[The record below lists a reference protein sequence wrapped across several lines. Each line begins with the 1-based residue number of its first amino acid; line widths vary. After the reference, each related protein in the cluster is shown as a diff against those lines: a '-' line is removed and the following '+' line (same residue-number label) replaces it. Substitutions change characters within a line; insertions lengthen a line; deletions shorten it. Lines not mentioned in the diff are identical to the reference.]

1 MQSEVNHL
9 AGQFTG
15 PPLTS
20 TPPPPP
26 PPVPFFFFRSFLQ
39 ALRISVW
46 ETVDLF
52 VDTSSVYFYVGTNSV
67 YKSLAHE
74 QPTDSS
80 PHPPRLSSRSFP
92 VYAWQGVS
100 PVLSFTHCFAM
111 EKANVLFCNGGGKLL
126 VLSHGE
132 GKRIILPWRRQTVS
146 TLPWRRQT
154 YDFAMEKANVLFC
167 HGGGKRIILPW
178 RRQGYYFAMQEESVL
193 FCHGVLPWMRQT

>member
-1 MQSEVNHL
+1 MFVLTPFQTERAAVLLRTASQRSTVLTLKCACAIRGQPPCWSVYRTPAHL
-9 AGQFTG
+9 
-15 PPLTS
+15 
-20 TPPPPP
+20 PPPHPHP
-26 PPVPFFFFRSFLQ
+26 HPLCRFFLQ

-46 ETVDLF
+46 ETADLF

-100 PVLSFTHCFAM
+100 PVLSLTHCFAM
-111 EKANVLFCNGGGKLL
+111 E
-126 VLSHGE
+126 E
-132 GKRIILPWRRQTVS
+132 
-146 TLPWRRQT
+146 
-154 YDFAMEKANVLFC
+154 ANVLFC
-167 HGGGKRIILPW
+167 HGGGKLLALYHGEGKRIILPW
-178 RRQGYYFAMQEESVL
+178 RRQGYYFAMQEASVL